1 MGGCAVTARG
11 NRNVHWGFRRLCA
24 GLAIAAVTLGLL
36 SAAPGGAAAQPAGSG
51 GARLSVRLSLGGGRG
66 RPAAV
71 ATLGVPTAGVYK
83 LQASLNGQPVALPPL
98 TGTGARRVLNLAQLG
113 RLRFGANRL
122 RVRLVMNDGAVQVV
136 RLTFTLSSRRNIVA
150 ARALAPAT
158 VGHTVILDARRSL
171 LVPGTGGLA
180 TARWALV
187 RRPAGSHARLGSA
200 TGPRVWLHP
209 DVPGNYVVALRVGT
223 GRATGVD
230 LLNVDATPPGAL
242 IPFNTIAPDP
252 ANPANIGIRIAG
264 TFYADPKLS
273 ALQVLV
279 LQRKDLSLV
288 SNSGY
293 AADAQGIADMNTFLQ
308 SLNANQMVIVTHPG
322 TEVSPPITDPSLLDN
337 LNKAVG
343 MIGGNLGAP
352 WGFGGPGSSSACG
365 SGFTGYCFQDG
376 TSWHGGKLYGGSFS
390 IIGVPKMPAGQAW
403 RETAVQNG
411 DTDGRITGYFTKGT
425 IGGGY
430 DGNFTVVSGPDPDVP
445 VQTCVANTSDPDECA
460 VTVGDSTTGVHTYS
474 RNPAVS
480 NGMHVV
486 VLNRTTLA
494 PIINTTVTT
503 VSQLLNAVSTLNE
516 PVVGHYIVPG
526 VRPLIDD
533 QRIAIIQSI
542 GNGQLTGSASPQLFL
557 DINQLGG
564 TPDYLWDAIHNGCR
578 YALVGA
584 AADLPW
590 QGTAAESST
599 AMRNGNES
607 TDCHTAADGAPTG
620 LLDGMLER
628 DRVGLYTP
636 LGADPA
642 GATNNALLPIIYQK
656 AQPWPYADDAV
667 GLRYIADYVG
677 LCTQG
682 VNPCQYAD
690 VRSAYTN
697 ENIPFDPKYSKILTV
712 TCTGGVDVCG
722 PDFDALADE
731 LTNEF
736 LWVIDVRNFA
746 DNLIKPYQQED
757 PNKQLNNVTKAVV
770 NSVKDVPQNTNITMS
785 WLTIVKGLMTI
796 GKKVAELLGESTA
809 AKVMG
814 LAANVATAASGLTNQ
829 ANGAPGGDSVT
840 AVASGLSDQ
849 INTQVQNYIK
859 WVNVLPDILSADYG
873 KLSTVGPDLE
883 HNTND
888 EWGWN
893 GGVTDMVTNSLDA
906 ETRASAYSG
915 LLPAA
920 WEGVNL
926 IPGTGNPPDP
936 NDVTKFHCAQVVHN
950 IGGDHIEDPA
960 PFANA
965 LEANQFHS
973 LTSINVNTGA
983 EIRQV
988 WTFAS
993 NVDFADGKA
1002 PSATVPVDNLTSNIY
1017 GPQAT
1022 DTANGAYQYEAS
1034 WWRSTYNPPSHVGCN
1049 HTPIPV
1055 GLPQPY
1061 SKAYPPPSDNIGS
1074 PPP

>member
-1 MGGCAVTARG
+1 V
-11 NRNVHWGFRRLCA
+11 
-24 GLAIAAVTLGLL
+24 
-36 SAAPGGAAAQPAGSG
+36 AAQPAGSG

-66 RPAAV
+66 LPAAV
-71 ATLGVPTAGVYK
+71 ATIGVPTAGVYK
-83 LQASLNGQPVALPPL
+83 LQVGLNGQPVALPPL

-150 ARALAPAT
+150 ARAVAPAT
-158 VGHTVILDARRSL
+158 VGHTVILDAERSL

-187 RRPAGSHARLGSA
+187 RRPAGSRTRLGSA
-200 TGPRVWLHP
+200 TGPRVWLRP

-242 IPFNTIAPDP
+242 IPFSTIAPDP
-252 ANPANIGIRIAG
+252 ANPANIGIQIAG

-279 LQRKDLSLV
+279 LLRKDLSLV

-293 AADAQGIADMNTFLQ
+293 AADAQGIADMSSYLQ
-308 SLNANQMVIVTHPG
+308 SLTASKMVIVTHPG
-322 TEVSPPITDPSLLDN
+322 TEISPPITDPTLLDN

-343 MIGGNLGAP
+343 SIGGNLGAP

-365 SGFTGYCFQDG
+365 SGFTNYCFQDG
-376 TSWHGGKLYGGSFS
+376 TSWHGGKPYGGSFS
-390 IIGVPKMPAGQAW
+390 IIGVPKMPTGQAW

-425 IGGGY
+425 VDGGY

-445 VQTCVANTSDPDECA
+445 VQTCVNTSAPDECA
-460 VTVGDSTTGVHTYS
+460 VMVGDSTTGVHTYS
-474 RNPAVS
+474 RDPAVS

-494 PIINTTVTT
+494 KISNSTVTT

-533 QRIAIIQSI
+533 QRIVIIQSI
-542 GNGQLTGSASPQLFL
+542 GNGQLTGSISPQLFL
-557 DINQLGG
+557 DMNQLGG
-564 TPDYLWDAIHNGCR
+564 TNEYLWDAIHNGCR

-590 QGTAAESST
+590 QGTAVESST
-599 AMRNGNES
+599 AMRDGDES
-607 TDCHTAADGAPTG
+607 TDCHTAVAGPPTG
-620 LLDGMLER
+620 QLDGMLQR
-628 DRVGLYTP
+628 DRAGLYTP
-636 LGADPA
+636 VGADPA
-642 GATNNALLPIIYQK
+642 GPTNNLLLPIIYQK
-656 AQPWPYADDAV
+656 AQPWPYADDTV
-667 GLRYIADYVG
+667 GLRYVADNVG
-677 LCTQG
+677 LCIQG

-697 ENIPFDPKYSKILTV
+697 ENIEFGTKYTKIHTLT
-712 TCTGGVDVCG
+712 CSGGVDVCG
-722 PDFDALADE
+722 PDFEALRAE
-731 LTNEF
+731 LENEF
-736 LWVIDVRNFA
+736 GWVIGVRNFA
-746 DNLIKPYQQED
+746 VNLKTPYED
-757 PNKQLNNVTKAVV
+757 KDTSKQLNNVTKAIV

-785 WLTIVKGLMTI
+785 WLTIVTGLMTI
-796 GKKVAELLGESTA
+796 GKQVADILGESTV
-809 AKVMG
+809 AKVIG
-814 LAANVATAASGLTNQ
+814 VAANVATAASGLTNQ

-840 AVASGLSDQ
+840 AVASDLSDQ
-849 INTQVQNYIK
+849 INTQVDNYK
-859 WVNVLPDILSADYG
+859 LWVNLLPDILSADYG
-873 KLSTVGPDLE
+873 KLSTVGYDLD
-883 HNTND
+883 HNTDD
-888 EWGWN
+888 EWSWS
-893 GGVTDMVTNSLDA
+893 GGVSDTVTAGLDA
-906 ETRASAYSG
+906 ETRASAYSA

-936 NDVTKFHCAQVVHN
+936 NDVTKFHCAQVVHT

-960 PFANA
+960 PFTNA

-993 NVDFADGKA
+993 NVDFANGKA
-1002 PSATVPVDNLTSNIY
+1002 PSATVPVDDLTSNIY

-1022 DTANGAYQYEAS
+1022 DTHNGAFQYEAS

-1049 HTPIPV
+1049 HTPIPA

-1061 SKAYPPPSDNIGS
+1061 SKAYPPPSNNIG
-1074 PPP
+1074 PPPP